1 MKILIAFII
10 LFAVFSILFAFALCI
25 VSKQADERAE
35 QDYKKGLDGEM
46 NQEK

>member
-10 LFAVFSILFAFALCI
+10 LFVAFSTLFTFALCI

-35 QDYKKGLDGEM
+35 QDYKKSLDGEM